1 MPGSSPPWWYPLETK
16 IVRVRLLCA
25 EMKDHKTV
33 WAIFSRKWP
42 EASRLLQKGICN
54 RLQGKNR
61 FRHMFSLSQVCYFR
75 AFYLISYSLPSEAF
89 LSPPPPPF
97 FCLVIIKTN
106 KVKLQAVLNVL
117 LSTCLGAHFTP
128 TASCSYSPHSSQ
140 YINFFTFRILRVVS
154 HYYCC
159 YYCSSF
165 IFLAIPCHL
174 NWFESEFYVV

>member
-61 FRHMFSLSQVCYFR
+61 FRHVFPVTSLLFQG
-75 AFYLISYSLPSEAF
+75 F
-89 LSPPPPPF
+89 LSYILFSSIWSISFSPLPPFF

-128 TASCSYSPHSSQ
+128 SASCSYSPHSSQ
-140 YINFFTFRILRVVS
+140 YINFFTIRILRVVS